1 MPSHVLRDGSSID
14 VQVANL
20 ALSYENYVRERAEKE
35 GGGVNH
41 SHGKS
46 KEELQA
52 MINRV
57 KKRNEH
63 KVKT

>member
-1 MPSHVLRDGSSID
+1 M
-14 VQVANL
+14 QK
-20 ALSYENYVRERAEKE
+20 RAEEEK
-35 GGGVNH
+35 GGVNH

-52 MINRV
+52 MVDRV

-63 KVKT
+63 KIKEK